1 MADLKNIVFKRV
13 EGIDY
18 SEIRDDLKM
27 FNIFFSID
35 GERTV
40 NAISQDH
47 SYDSDYLF
55 SAIDKMEK
63 MGLVVPVDGA
73 GIQSAETAYGASF
86 ASLPEEFL
94 TGIEPVDQ
102 QHQRLVDMVAQL
114 EDVRKTAYP
123 NKDQK
128 HEAVGGIVSEMIDYT
143 IRHFAF
149 EESLMQ
155 DAQYK
160 FYSAHK
166 RIHELLIKRA
176 GEYKERWVSGEDIAD
191 ELYDVLKRWLFNHI
205 LNDDKAYASAVK
217 WNMGVLDSKDSG
229 WLNHL
234 LQRIFKKDD

>member
-18 SEIRDDLKM
+18 SGIRDDLKM

-35 GERTV
+35 GERSV
-40 NAISQDH
+40 NDISQDH
-47 SYDSDYLF
+47 AYDSDYLF

-73 GIQSAETAYGASF
+73 GSQESDTSYIASF
-86 ASLPEEFL
+86 ASLPEEFM

-114 EDVRKTAYP
+114 ENVRKTTYP
-123 NKDQK
+123 SQDQK
-128 HEAVGGIVSEMIDYT
+128 HDAVGNIVSEMIDYT

-149 EESLMQ
+149 EESLME

-160 FYSAHK
+160 FFSAHK
-166 RIHELLIKRA
+166 RIHELLIQRA

-217 WNMGVLDSKDSG
+217 WNMGVMDNQDKG
-229 WLNHL
+229 WLNKL
-234 LQRIFKKDD
+234 LQRVFK